1 VYKFPD
7 WSEQQMQRLTLILVA
22 VVCAITLQA
31 CVQYESKRGVDVNW
45 QSSVTQQLTRG
56 ESTRNDVLALL
67 GPPSQV
73 ISMEDETV
81 LYYLFERAKG
91 SGMILILYNRL
102 KINTRYDRAI
112 FFFDENDV
120 LSEYSTHIYEPDKT

>member
-1 VYKFPD
+1 
-7 WSEQQMQRLTLILVA
+7 MQRPAIIFVAILCA
-22 VVCAITLQA
+22 VTLQA

-45 QSSVTQQLTRG
+45 QSSVTQQLTRE
-56 ESTRNDVLALL
+56 ESTRKDVLALL

-91 SGMILILYNRL
+91 SGVILILYNRM
-102 KINTRYDRAI
+102 KIDTRYDRAI

-120 LSEYSTHIYEPDKT
+120 LTEYSTHIYEPDKT

>member
-1 VYKFPD
+1 
-7 WSEQQMQRLTLILVA
+7 MQHPALILVA
-22 VVCAITLQA
+22 VLCTITLQA
-31 CVQYESKRGVDVNW
+31 CVQYDSKRGVDVNW

-56 ESTRNDVLALL
+56 ESTRKDVLALL

-91 SGMILILYNRL
+91 SGLILILYNRM
-102 KINTRYDRAI
+102 KIDTRYDRAI

-120 LSEYSTHIYEPDKT
+120 LTEYSTHIYEPDKT

>member
-1 VYKFPD
+1 
-7 WSEQQMQRLTLILVA
+7 MQRAAHIFVAILCA
-22 VVCAITLQA
+22 VTLQA

-45 QSSVTQQLTRG
+45 QSSVTQQLTRE
-56 ESTRNDVLALL
+56 ESTRKDVLALL

-91 SGMILILYNRL
+91 SGVILILYNRM
-102 KINTRYDRAI
+102 KIDTRYDRAI

-120 LSEYSTHIYEPDKT
+120 LTEYSTHIYEPDKT

>member
-1 VYKFPD
+1 
-7 WSEQQMQRLTLILVA
+7 MQRLTLILVA

>member
-1 VYKFPD
+1 
-7 WSEQQMQRLTLILVA
+7 MQRPALILIA
-22 VVCAITLQA
+22 VVCAVTLQA

-56 ESTRNDVLALL
+56 ESTRKDVLALL

-91 SGMILILYNRL
+91 SGMILILYNRM
-102 KINTRYDRAI
+102 KIDTRYDRAI

-120 LSEYSTHIYEPDKT
+120 LTEYSTHIYEPDKT

>member
-1 VYKFPD
+1 
-7 WSEQQMQRLTLILVA
+7 MQRPALILIA

-31 CVQYESKRGVDVNW
+31 CVQYESKRGVEVNW

-56 ESTRNDVLALL
+56 ESTRKDVLALL

-91 SGMILILYNRL
+91 SGMILILYNRM
-102 KINTRYDRAI
+102 KIDTRYDRAI

-120 LSEYSTHIYEPDKT
+120 LTEYSTHIYESDKT

>member
-1 VYKFPD
+1 
-7 WSEQQMQRLTLILVA
+7 MQRTALILIA
-22 VVCAITLQA
+22 VLCAITLQA
-31 CVQYESKRGVDVNW
+31 CVQYDSKRGVDVNW
-45 QSSVTQQLTRG
+45 QSSVMQQLARG
-56 ESTRNDVLALL
+56 ESTRKDVLALL

-91 SGMILILYNRL
+91 SGMILILYNRM
-102 KINTRYDRAI
+102 KIDTRYDRAI

-120 LSEYSTHIYEPDKT
+120 LTEYSTHIYEPDKT

>member
-1 VYKFPD
+1 
-7 WSEQQMQRLTLILVA
+7 MQHPALILVA
-22 VVCAITLQA
+22 VLCTITLQA

-56 ESTRNDVLALL
+56 ESTRKDVLALL

-91 SGMILILYNRL
+91 SGLILILYNRM
-102 KINTRYDRAI
+102 KIDTRYDRAI

-120 LSEYSTHIYEPDKT
+120 LTEYSTHIYEPDKS